1 MELHFQD
8 VVLKLSPTSLT
19 LNFNFVFVFMEV
31 IQFLRQVLQLLSL
44 RFFSLE
50 LPDLSFR

>member
-8 VVLKLSPTSLT
+8 VVLKLSPTSLS